1 MSLYTPPD
9 IAGGLKD
16 FWIYI
21 RQDKPHKWASL
32 GLAITVPMVILYFM
46 AKTVEAD
53 PEKRSIIFVQ
63 SWPIDRSDFDVR
75 RDWLKRG
82 LAQNEQNRRRRHA
95 YGEVGDAIGQST
107 YDKPA
112 ADAEFDRA
120 KALMDQAMIDLE
132 AAEAAGRPLPPLPR
146 RAIPQTAT
154 PATPAAD
161 PK

>member
-16 FWIYI
+16 FWTYI

-32 GLAITVPMVILYFM
+32 GLAITVPMVVLYFM
-46 AKTVEAD
+46 AKTVEPD

-63 SWPIDRSDFDVR
+63 SWPIDRSEFDVR

-95 YGEVGDAIGQST
+95 YGEVGNAIGQST
-107 YDKPA
+107 YDKAA

-132 AAEAAGRPLPPLPR
+132 VAEAAGRPLPPLPR

-154 PATPAAD
+154 PTATAPA

>member
-21 RQDKPHKWASL
+21 QQDKPHKWASL
-32 GLAITVPMVILYFM
+32 GLAVTIPLVILYFM
-46 AKTVEAD
+46 ARTVEPD
-53 PEKRSIIFVQ
+53 PEPPTIQFVE
-63 SWPIDRSDFDVR
+63 SWPADRSDFDVR

-82 LAQNEQNRRRRHA
+82 IAQNEMNRRRRHA
-95 YGEVGDAIGQST
+95 YGELGDAIGQSS
-107 YDKPA
+107 YDKSG

-120 KALMDQAMIDLE
+120 RALMEQAMADLE
-132 AAEAAGRPLPPLPR
+132 AAEAAGQPLPPLPR
-146 RAIPQTAT
+146 RATPQTAS
-154 PATPAAD
+154 PAAPAPA

>member
-21 RQDKPHKWASL
+21 RQEKPHKWASL
-32 GLAITVPMVILYFM
+32 GLALTIVGVIFYFIVK
-46 AKTVEAD
+46 ALEPK
-53 PEKRSIIFVQ
+53 PEPPSIIFVE

-82 LAQNEQNRRRRHA
+82 IEENEQNRRRRHA
-95 YGEVGDAIGQST
+95 YGELGNAIGQST
-107 YDKPA
+107 YDKAA

-120 KALMDQAMIDLE
+120 RALMEQALADLD
-132 AAEAAGRPLPPLPR
+132 AAEAAGQPLPPLPK
-146 RAIPQTAT
+146 RAMPQTAS
-154 PATPAAD
+154 PASPAPAA
-161 PK
+161 K

>member
-16 FWIYI
+16 FWTYI
-21 RQDKPHKWASL
+21 QQDKPHKWASL

-46 AKTVEAD
+46 AKTVEPD
-53 PEKRSIIFVQ
+53 PEKRSIIFVE

-95 YGEVGDAIGQST
+95 YGEVGNAIGQST
-107 YDKPA
+107 YDKAA

-120 KALMDQAMIDLE
+120 KALMDQAMADLE
-132 AAEAAGRPLPPLPR
+132 AAEAAGQPLPPLPR
-146 RAIPQTAT
+146 RAIPQS
-154 PATPAAD
+154 ATPAAPAPA